1 MDALG
6 ILTNI
11 AQSLLPVQKLITG
24 GAYLIGIAFS
34 VKALLVL
41 KSHGESKA
49 SMSSSSSLKEPLLYF
64 IVSAVFIY
72 FPTGFEMLMNTTFG
86 YSTVL
91 SYSTETAMA
100 AWLGTNS
107 ELGAALTVIV
117 QTIGLYAF
125 VRGWIMIVKSSS
137 TGQPPNGTGKGLT
150 HVFGGILAINIVG
163 TIEMINN
170 TLMGTG

>member
-1 MDALG
+1 MDDWS

-11 AQSLLPVQKLITG
+11 ANSLVPVQRLITG
-24 GAYLIGIAFS
+24 GAYLAGIAFA
-34 VKALLVL
+34 VKALFTL

-49 SMSSSSSLKEPLLYF
+49 SMSSSSTLKEPLLYF

-72 FPTGFEMLMNTTFG
+72 FPTAFEMLMNTTFG

-91 SYSTETAMA
+91 SYSSGSTMGN
-100 AWLGTNS
+100 WLGS
-107 ELGAALTVIV
+107 ESDLGQALTIII

-125 VRGWIMIVKSSS
+125 VKGWMMIAKSSS

-150 HVFGGILAINIVG
+150 HVFGGILAVNIVG

-170 TLMGTG
+170 TLMGT

>member
-1 MDALG
+1 MDELG

-11 AQSLLPVQKLITG
+11 ANSLAPVQKLITG
-24 GAYLIGIAFS
+24 GAYLMGISFAI
-34 VKALLVL
+34 KALLAL
-41 KSHGESKA
+41 KSHGESKS

-72 FPTGFEMLMNTTFG
+72 FPTGFDILMNTTFG

-91 SYSTETAMA
+91 SYSSGTAMST
-100 AWLGTNS
+100 WLGTDS
-107 ELGAALTVIV
+107 QLGSALTVII

-150 HVFGGILAINIVG
+150 HVFGGVMAVNIVG

>member
-1 MDALG
+1 MADWS

-11 AQSLLPVQKLITG
+11 AHSLIPVQRLITG
-24 GAYLIGIAFS
+24 GAYLVGIGFA
-34 VKALLVL
+34 VKALFTL
-41 KSHGESKA
+41 KTHGEQKS
-49 SMSSSSSLKEPLLYF
+49 SMSSNSTLKEPILYF

-72 FPTGFEMLMNTTFG
+72 FPTAFEMLMNTTFG

-91 SYSTETAMA
+91 SYSTGTAMSD
-100 AWLGTNS
+100 WLGS
-107 ELGAALTVIV
+107 ESDIGRALTIII

-125 VRGWIMIVKSSS
+125 VKGWMMIAKSSS

-150 HVFGGILAINIVG
+150 HVFGGILAVNIVG

-170 TLMGTG
+170 TLLGT